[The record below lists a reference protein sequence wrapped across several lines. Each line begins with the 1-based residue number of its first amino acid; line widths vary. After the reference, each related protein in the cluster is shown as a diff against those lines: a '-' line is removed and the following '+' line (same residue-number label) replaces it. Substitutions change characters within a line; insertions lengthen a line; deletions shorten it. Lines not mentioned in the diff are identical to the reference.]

1 MRYISGCTGN
11 LADTPKLREGEHGP
25 YTFATVMVSDR
36 IRTKDDKWTDGPVIA
51 YNVAVKGDEAKR
63 LVATAKRDGNVRVTF
78 SGRYRVTAWES
89 ETGPREQHEVQ
100 ADSIGLSFRGQ
111 DAGVLTGKKKAAAQ
125 DSEDDA
131 AAKDTDEPT
140 DIYEEGAGA

>member
-1 MRYISGCTGN
+1 MRYISGCVGN
-11 LADTPKLREGEHGP
+11 LADTPVLREGEHGP

-36 IRTKDDKWTDGPVIA
+36 LRTKGDKWEDGPAIA

-63 LVATAKRDGNVRVTF
+63 LVEAAERDGNVRVTF
-78 SGRYRVTAWES
+78 GGRYRVTQWES
-89 ETGPREQHEVQ
+89 ETGPKDQHEVQ

-111 DAGVLTGKKKAAAQ
+111 DIGVLSGKKKAAAK

-131 AAKDTDEPT
+131 AGKAAGEPT
-140 DIYEEGAGA
+140 DIFEEGGA